1 MIPPAYVR
9 GRATAASSIDRARL
23 ELLVLEAGAAFLARA
38 RDALVRGDVGA
49 FAADL
54 ARTQDV
60 VLEIAQTADAR
71 GSGVGA
77 RLAAVQDLMIR
88 RLARASGGRGLDLVD
103 ELLHAYGPIV
113 EAYRVRVRDAR

>member
-1 MIPPAYVR
+1 
-9 GRATAASSIDRARL
+9 
-23 ELLVLEAGAAFLARA
+23 VLEGGAAFLARA
-38 RDALVRGDVGA
+38 RDALVRGDLSA

-71 GSGVGA
+71 GTTVGG
-77 RLAAVQDLMIR
+77 RLAAVVDLMVR
-88 RLARASGGRGLDLVD
+88 RLARANGDRGVELVD

-113 EAYRVRVRDAR
+113 DAYRARVRDAR

>member
-1 MIPPAYVR
+1 MLPPDYVR

-23 ELLVLEAGAAFLARA
+23 ELLVLEGGAAFLARA
-38 RDALVRGDVGA
+38 RDALARGDVSA

-54 ARTQDV
+54 ARAQDV

-71 GSGVGA
+71 GSAVGA
-77 RLAAVQDLMIR
+77 RLVAVVDLMVR
-88 RLARASGGRGLDLVD
+88 RLARANRDRGLELVD

-113 EAYRVRVRDAR
+113 DAYRERVRNGR